1 MRGRLVW
8 LIVGALWGCDDDGE
22 AAPAIDEAAHSTLLP
37 VSACAPCHPR
47 QAEELRGS
55 PMRYAATSPVYLAMQ
70 QALAEVSGGR
80 FTADGP
86 DANRCAAC
94 HAPVAAARG
103 LLFDGTD
110 AFAEAVTP
118 DDALTCD
125 LCHRITGPAG
135 DGIANAAF
143 EVSPGATKLGP
154 FGDAVP
160 SAFHHSS
167 DEGAAHLRSAR
178 FCGACH
184 DVRLDQPDVVA
195 REPFGRLENL
205 FSEWAASPWA
215 DADHPQNP
223 LRGQPGIGGL
233 HDGREDAG
241 EVITCQDCHM
251 SLYPARG
258 FRDAV
263 AYDAAFA
270 GVDPASLTRKADKL
284 YPAGPA
290 AVPEDG
296 GRTPRRRVAV
306 HAMVGASHP
315 VVPFEDKVGVE
326 AHCATATD
334 AFGGPACVRQRR
346 DAMLKA
352 ALMLDLS
359 ETPPTA
365 QRRAPLEVTAWI
377 ENVGAGH
384 NVPAGFSQ
392 EREVW
397 VALTVTDE
405 GRTCEVDLDCEDLV
419 EAPRF
424 FDDPP
429 FGCAVRGPDGR
440 LDATL
445 RPDDRTWRRRARE
458 ERSGLCEAGR
468 CVVYR
473 SGYLIDRDGDGR
485 VEDEDLRHELV
496 EMDAEAFTEACALP
510 GPDADL
516 RSLGLDQGLVLFTN
530 QFQRLAV
537 DQDGAPVE
545 EENAHWLAP
554 TAAPYVP
561 GPEAPPVL
569 DQDPAERRSAHAS
582 ERAVYARHRY
592 RTATP
597 GHPPPVANPLEANR
611 FFDGNALRPFEP
623 RLARYAVTVPA
634 GVVGPLV
641 VEARVRFRFFPP
653 RLLRTLAAR
662 EAARGTER
670 VTEAM
675 LDDYVDVVD
684 MARDVWTV
692 EVAD

>member
-1 MRGRLVW
+1 MGL
-8 LIVGALWGCDDDGE
+8 LLAGC
-22 AAPAIDEAAHSTLLP
+22 APADPAATPDPAEHRVLLP
-37 VSACAPCHPR
+37 DGACAPCHPA
-47 QAEELRGS
+47 QAAAFAGS
-55 PMRYAATSPVYLAMQ
+55 PMAYSAFSPVVSALDLALAATAGDPFVLGSPGA
-70 QALAEVSGGR
+70 
-80 FTADGP
+80 ADGF
-86 DANRCAAC
+86 CSGC
-94 HAPVAAARG
+94 HAPVLARQGLGSDGRRPFRELLPAADQG
-103 LLFDGTD
+103 GI
-110 AFAEAVTP
+110 
-118 DDALTCD
+118 TCD
-125 LCHRITGPAG
+125 FCHRVTAITGE
-135 DGIANAAF
+135 ANAALTAT
-143 EVSPGATKLGP
+143 PGVEKQGP
-154 FGDAVP
+154 FADPVP
-160 SAFHHSS
+160 NAFHTSA
-167 DEGAAHLRSAR
+167 GADHITDPA

-184 DVRLDQPDVVA
+184 DVRPPHADAVAGTPDA
-195 REPFGRLENL
+195 RLEDL
-205 FSEWAASPWA
+205 FSEWKASPWA
-215 DADHPQNP
+215 DADHPWNP
-223 LRGQPGIGGL
+223 LRGQPGIAGV
-233 HDGREDAG
+233 HDGAEAQG
-241 EVITCQDCHM
+241 EVVTCQDCHM
-251 SLYPARG
+251 SLYPSRG
-258 FRDAV
+258 FRDV
-263 AYDAAFA
+263 VEYGAAFA

-296 GRTPRRRVAV
+296 RRTPRRRVAV

-352 ALMLDLS
+352 ALTLDLS
-359 ETPPTA
+359 ETPTTA

-397 VALTVTDE
+397 VALTVTDA

-429 FGCAVRGPDGR
+429 FGCAVRGPDGQ

-445 RPDDRTWRRRARE
+445 RPDDRTWRRRARA
-458 ERSGLCEAGR
+458 ERSGVCEAGR

-496 EMDAEAFTEACALP
+496 EMDAEAFPEACALP

-537 DQDGAPVE
+537 DAEGAPVE

-561 GPEAPPVL
+561 GPDAPPVL
-569 DQDPAERRSAHAS
+569 DQDPAERRSPYAS
-582 ERAVYARHRY
+582 ERAVYTRHRY

-623 RLARYAVTVPA
+623 RLARYAVTVPV

-641 VEARVRFRFFPP
+641 VEARVRF
-653 RLLRTLAAR
+653 
-662 EAARGTER
+662 
-670 VTEAM
+670 
-675 LDDYVDVVD
+675 
-684 MARDVWTV
+684 
-692 EVAD
+692 